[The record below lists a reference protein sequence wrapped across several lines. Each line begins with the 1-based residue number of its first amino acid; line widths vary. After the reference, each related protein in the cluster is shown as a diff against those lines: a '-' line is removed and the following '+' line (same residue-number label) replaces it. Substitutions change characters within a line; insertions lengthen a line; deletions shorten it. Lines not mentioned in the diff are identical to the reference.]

1 MSMLSKPTPTLT
13 LSFANLSLG
22 NLIDSIDAQTSTK
35 RKAPCSGHYGLA
47 NDSSLAVRL
56 VSLSRLMQ
64 ARDDEI
70 LHPAAQSPVG
80 IAVLDALRAA
90 VLRVAIAVG
99 GADPAMSAMQ
109 VTTLFNLSASHV
121 ATKRLYDGGLSLP
134 SKLPWDRA
142 KALLAALLDSLTS
155 ARGAD
160 VGYRVGERLLHNY
173 QRPHSTPPPKRTL
186 RRWSRWWSAT

>member
-1 MSMLSKPTPTLT
+1 
-13 LSFANLSLG
+13 
-22 NLIDSIDAQTSTK
+22 
-35 RKAPCSGHYGLA
+35 
-47 NDSSLAVRL
+47 
-56 VSLSRLMQ
+56 MQ

-121 ATKRLYDGGLSLP
+121 ATKRLYDGGLTLP
-134 SKLPWDRA
+134 SKLPWERA
-142 KALLAALLDSLTS
+142 KALLVVLLPELPWHVSPS
-155 ARGAD
+155 CI
-160 VGYRVGERLLHNY
+160 
-173 QRPHSTPPPKRTL
+173 TL
-186 RRWSRWWSAT
+186 VITGSCCREGNA